1 MVWKTYPTPL
11 QTESL
16 RYSLAKG
23 MSEVPDSVVKAVR
36 SFPRVSPESA
46 SVFRES
52 GCSLTASVDR
62 KTSPPMPM
70 VLAGLAAYIGCDPTS
85 IPAFNGGNIY
95 HGHIE
100 NTDRSIIKTV
110 AAYAVVVGLATSHR
124 KDFEFIPASTNNT
137 YFENLFIMMGMV
149 DVSTRRPN
157 PLKLSCFRRFAVLN
171 ADHGMT
177 LSTFVLLA
185 TASSLADPISCLISS
200 LGAAYGPLHF
210 GAPES
215 AYRVVK
221 DIGCAENV
229 PSYIEDVK
237 RGGRRLFGFGHRT
250 YKVVD
255 PRLGPI
261 KDLLVELDAASNP
274 LLKVA
279 QEIEKV
285 ASADE
290 YFKKRQLHA
299 NADFYGVFFFIAM

>member
-1 MVWKTYPTPL
+1 MT
-11 QTESL
+11 
-16 RYSLAKG
+16 
-23 MSEVPDSVVKAVR
+23 
-36 SFPRVSPESA
+36 
-46 SVFRES
+46 
-52 GCSLTASVDR
+52 
-62 KTSPPMPM
+62 M
-70 VLAGLAAYIGCDPTS
+70 VLAGLAAYMGCDPIS
-85 IPAFNGGNIY
+85 IPAFNGGNMY
-95 HGHIE
+95 HRHAE
-100 NTDRSIIKTV
+100 KTDRSIIKTV

-124 KDFEFIPASTNNT
+124 KDFKFIPASTKNT
-137 YFENLFIMMGMV
+137 YFENLFIMMGLV
-149 DVSTRRPN
+149 DASTGRPD

-200 LGAAYGPLHF
+200 LCAAYGPLHF

-221 DIGCAENV
+221 DIGCPQNV
-229 PSYIEDVK
+229 PAFIEEVK
-237 RGGRRLFGFGHRT
+237 KGERRLFGFGHRT

-274 LLKVA
+274 LLRVA

-290 YFKKRQLHA
+290 YFKKRKLNA